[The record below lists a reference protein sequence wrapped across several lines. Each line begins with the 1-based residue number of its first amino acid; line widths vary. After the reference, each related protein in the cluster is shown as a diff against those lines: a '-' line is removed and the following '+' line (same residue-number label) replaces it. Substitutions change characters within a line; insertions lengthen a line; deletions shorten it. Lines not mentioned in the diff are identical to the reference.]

1 MKIDK
6 TTTAEEI
13 SRMNVV
19 DACFS
24 GFHYDSE
31 SHEIKFE
38 LTEEY
43 QKKKFC
49 FRFVNVVLFEMQSC
63 AFWGA
68 SPHVYFWE
76 HQHDTEDN
84 TFVCSLFRKEES
96 GFQVPDG
103 YLESVLS
110 MTSGDSLTLVC
121 ESVDFTEK
129 SYAVDR

>member
-43 QKKKFC
+43 QKTGEVKWKIK
-49 FRFVNVVLFEMQSC
+49 
-63 AFWGA
+63 
-68 SPHVYFWE
+68 
-76 HQHDTEDN
+76 
-84 TFVCSLFRKEES
+84 TFMKAA
-96 GFQVPDG
+96 
-103 YLESVLS
+103 YW
-110 MTSGDSLTLVC
+110 
-121 ESVDFTEK
+121 
-129 SYAVDR
+129 